1 MDWLIEQLGKEWAV
15 IRQVPVSAVITV
27 VVCFLLAFLVNRWIY
42 GERIDRAT
50 VLMNYYKKERSLSSK
65 TPAQVDTLASA
76 WKATNKTPVIGK
88 SFVNQEVPL
97 DGFSYSD
104 CTFRN
109 VTLVFNGDAPFDLT
123 NNTIEGVYIRSANPA
138 LNGLIQL
145 LIELK
150 MIDPRIRIER

>member
-1 MDWLIEQLGKEWAV
+1 
-15 IRQVPVSAVITV
+15 
-27 VVCFLLAFLVNRWIY
+27 
-42 GERIDRAT
+42 
-50 VLMNYYKKERSLSSK
+50 MNYYKEERSLSSK